1 MPNGN
6 ITIMKTIAYLIP
18 AFPVLSET
26 FIGTE
31 IRAMESLGHRV
42 VPIAFRR
49 HPGPAQASDQ
59 RLAVRT
65 WYLSDLGP
73 ADAAEAL
80 GGIRPSLLRGL
91 GFALRQRGLPRAALL
106 YGAARVAAVMRYEG
120 CTHIH
125 AHFAQATTATAI
137 VAARW
142 LGIGVSFV
150 GHGSDVYATPADL
163 ALKLDRADF
172 AVAVCEDMRRDFT
185 ALAPRARVGVVYCGV
200 DARTF
205 APVVSGAAEADRLL
219 FIGRL
224 CETKGGAD
232 LLEAL
237 ALVPAAH
244 RPRLDL
250 VGDGPL
256 RASLRARCTRLGLD
270 DWVEFLGARPAE
282 WLARHGP
289 GYRALVAPFRI
300 AANGARDTDP
310 VVVKE
315 AMAMALPVIT
325 TTLMGC
331 KEMVTEESGWRVAP
345 GDRAA
350 LARAIETVATTAPL
364 RLAAMGQV
372 GRRRLLELFT
382 AERQARA
389 LSALV
394 EEV

>member
-1 MPNGN
+1 MK
-6 ITIMKTIAYLIP
+6 KTIAYLVP

-80 GGIRPSLLRGL
+80 GGLRPSLMRGL
-91 GFALRQRGLPRAALL
+91 GFALRQRDLPRAALL
-106 YGAARVAAVMRYEG
+106 YSAARVAAVMRYEG
-120 CTHIH
+120 CTHLH
-125 AHFAQATTATAI
+125 AHFAQASTATAI

-142 LGIGVSFV
+142 LGIGVSFA
-150 GHGSDVYATPADL
+150 GHGRDVYAAPATPADL
-163 ALKLDRADF
+163 ALKLDRVDF

-185 ALAPRARVGVVYCGV
+185 ALAPRARVGVLYCGV
-200 DARTF
+200 DPRTF
-205 APVVSGAAEADRLL
+205 APVVSGAADADRLL

-224 CETKGGAD
+224 RETKGVED

-256 RASLRARCTRLGLD
+256 REALQARCTRLGLD
-270 DWVEFLGARPAE
+270 DWVEFLGVRPAE

-300 AANGARDTDP
+300 AADGDRDTDP

-315 AMAMALPVIT
+315 AMAMALPVVT
-325 TTLMGC
+325 TMLMGC
-331 KEMVTEESGWRVAP
+331 KEMVTDETGWRVAP

-350 LARAIETVATTAPL
+350 LARALETVATMAPL
-364 RLAAMGQV
+364 RLAAMGQA